1 MEERLA
7 EQQFQLKSAETELRK
22 SAKSEEAAAKRLA
35 DALHQLR
42 KARRD
47 EAAVT
52 ARLSAHQQRLE
63 PLAAAAGTQVTCFTG
78 TKLQILTQR
87 QQSPL
92 LPP

>member
-7 EQQFQLKSAETELRK
+7 EQQFQLKSAETELKK
-22 SAKSEEAAAKRLA
+22 SAKAEEAAAKRLA

-63 PLAAAAGTQVTCFTG
+63 PLAAAAGTLG
-78 TKLQILTQR
+78 
-87 QQSPL
+87 L
-92 LPP
+92 LALLVQKYKY